1 MNTISPS
8 VSHHSNPNTSLQNQS
23 ENNLNMPRKGTSNAL
38 FKTKEPVNYQV
49 INTQRAIPALEQ
61 GGDYDLRKKEFT
73 KQINMDL
80 SKIGYGLTTLME

>member
-1 MNTISPS
+1 M
-8 VSHHSNPNTSLQNQS
+8 SHHSNPNTSLQNQS
-23 ENNLNMPRKGTSNAL
+23 ENNLNKANNSL
-38 FKTKEPVNYQV
+38 FKNKEPVNYQV

-80 SKIGYGLTTLME
+80 SKIGYGLTTLIE